1 MKMDMLLIPGE
12 KINLYLQ
19 NPNNPEHSKTMYS
32 RVINLDSEFYYI
44 RLPIFNGVEYPL
56 RIGQKFKVVFY
67 RDSGMY
73 SFSAKLV
80 QKVKEQNHHYY
91 QITADSK
98 LTRTERRVH
107 IRIDLSIKGYIKSL
121 ENNKSC
127 EIMINNLS
135 GGGISAVCDQPFY
148 RGERIECTFNLDH
161 QPIVTAAQVIRIHR
175 INDEKRYKMGIQFQD
190 MSEENRNLT
199 NEYIFRKKV
208 EMEKKQKS

>member
-1 MKMDMLLIPGE
+1 MDMLLIPGE
-12 KINLYLQ
+12 KINIHLQ
-19 NPNNPEHSKTMYS
+19 NLNNPEQSKTMHS

-44 RLPIFNGVEYPL
+44 RFPIFNGVEYPL

-80 QKVKEQNHHYY
+80 QKVKDQHHHYY
-91 QITADSK
+91 QITAESE

-107 IRIDLSIKGYIKSL
+107 IRIDLSVKGNIKSM

-135 GGGISAVCDQPFY
+135 GGGMSAVCDQAFY
-148 RGERIECTFNLDH
+148 RGERIECTFNLDE
-161 QPIVTAAQVIRIHR
+161 QQIVTAAEVIRVHR
-175 INDEKRYKMGIQFQD
+175 VNDEKRYQMGIQFQE
-190 MSEENRNLT
+190 MSQENRNLT
-199 NEYIFRKKV
+199 NEYIFKKKV
-208 EMEKKQKS
+208 DMGKKQKQ